1 IIPVVP
7 PLGFDGEGKT
17 YRVNSDHMAVAVAE
31 ALKATKVIFIAT
43 YDGLVYRAD
52 HPADAGQ

>member
-1 IIPVVP
+1 MP